1 MSGDSGYIMS
11 IRVEIGKHM
20 LMCVK
25 TGDTLYDNVC
35 EDRDT
40 LMSIRVETV
49 ATLCQNEWRVETGK
63 HINMCEDRRSII

>member
-40 LMSIRVETV
+40 LMSI
-49 ATLCQNEWRVETGK
+49 
-63 HINMCEDRRSII
+63 